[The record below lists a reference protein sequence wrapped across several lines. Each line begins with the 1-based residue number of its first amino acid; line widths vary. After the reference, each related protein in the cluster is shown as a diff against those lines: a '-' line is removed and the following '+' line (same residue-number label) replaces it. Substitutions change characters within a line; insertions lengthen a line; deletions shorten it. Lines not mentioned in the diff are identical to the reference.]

1 MVRYVADNDTG
12 YTASMCSEGGD
23 NGTSVKS
30 IKSPLRCQAPLE
42 RRRVNSNSGA
52 ASRSRWFAG
61 IEHWHILGVY
71 SYLSYDK
78 YEQLIQGPYVP
89 FIQGKILFGLYNI
102 LISNLS
108 FIKSDHR
115 KA

>member
-1 MVRYVADNDTG
+1 
-12 YTASMCSEGGD
+12 MCSEGVD
-23 NGTSVKS
+23 DGTSVKS

-52 ASRSRWFAG
+52 ASCSRWFAG
-61 IEHWHILGVY
+61 IEHWRILGVY
-71 SYLSYDK
+71 SYLSCERS
-78 YEQLIQGPYVP
+78 EQLIQGPYVP
-89 FIQGKILFGLYNI
+89 FIQGEILFASYNV

-108 FIKSDHR
+108 LIKSDHR